1 MVRPPPVARLPL
13 HSSSA
18 SRLTAGAAGF
28 LILSQWLTRRF
39 PKIVDAVAQPRWGFG
54 MGCVLKSLSVSYPWV
69 FCVSP
74 AADAPLPAQP
84 RHRLQLCLEGGNL
97 TRPSKETIGTVSLQL
112 SRRLGTNPLARRPIR
127 PQSVPLLLA
136 RRLAPSNMGTGAALG
151 AGTGLVAGSAIGA
164 GNGDAAGGSLQVRYD
179 TVYAQCM
186 TAKGNRIGG
195 PPVAEPVYVYRPP
208 DYWGPRYYF
217 SYGW

>member
-1 MVRPPPVARLPL
+1 MWFVPLRSRACRSTPPRPLASLPAPPNLDLKPMVDTALPKDRRRGRPAAR
-13 HSSSA
+13 SA
-18 SRLTAGAAGF
+18 PRVRSPDLVIVIF
-28 LILSQWLTRRF
+28 ILSSFYW
-39 PKIVDAVAQPRWGFG
+39 WGFG

-112 SRRLGTNPLARRPIR
+112 SRQLGTNPLARRPIR

-136 RRLAPSNMGTGAALG
+136 RRLAPSRVPQSVRCREIWERVRHWAPALR
-151 AGTGLVAGSAIGA
+151 LVPGE
-164 GNGDAAGGSLQVRYD
+164 
-179 TVYAQCM
+179 C
-186 TAKGNRIGG
+186 
-195 PPVAEPVYVYRPP
+195 
-208 DYWGPRYYF
+208 YWSRQR
-217 SYGW
+217 